1 LPNILSN
8 MKIEQDRPMVND
20 LMESVDNQLN
30 ELVETT
36 KQLYGT
42 LQIGTDSSIVKTIDE
57 LQTCFRD
64 IDNIQETMKQ
74 IKL

>member
-36 KQLYGT
+36 KQLYGA